1 MEPVEEKIGQINS
14 LIKNGKKVK
23 MRRADGVE
31 RVKSIY
37 TKNGIVIVEF
47 MDGEMLL
54 LTKEQFLER
63 EIIVEKRKTT
73 NVDENEVE
81 NMLNTIRELQKEGYQ
96 LFFKGKKMT
105 NIRKEGNY
113 IITETEDGTIYTQSP
128 RDFLESYKTAKVM

>member
-1 MEPVEEKIGQINS
+1 MEPVEEKIDQVNS
-14 LIKNGKKVK
+14 LIKSGKKVK

-81 NMLNTIRELQKEGYQ
+81 NMLNAIHELQKEGYQ
-96 LFFKGKKMT
+96 LFFKGKRIT

-128 RDFLESYKTAKVM
+128 RDFLESYKTARAM

>member
-14 LIKNGKKVK
+14 LIKSGKKVK

-37 TKNGIVIVEF
+37 TKNRIVIVEF

-54 LTKEQFLER
+54 LTKEQFLNR

-73 NVDENEVE
+73 NDNENEVE
-81 NMLNTIRELQKEGYQ
+81 NMINAMRELQKEGYQ
-96 LFFKGKKMT
+96 LFFKGKRIT

-128 RDFLESYKTAKVM
+128 RDFLESYKTARVK